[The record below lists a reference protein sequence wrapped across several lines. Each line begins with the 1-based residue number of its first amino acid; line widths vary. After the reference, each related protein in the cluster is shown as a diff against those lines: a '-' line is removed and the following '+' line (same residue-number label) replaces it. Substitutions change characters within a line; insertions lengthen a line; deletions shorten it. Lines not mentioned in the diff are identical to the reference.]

1 MHVLPSGHVL
11 LASRRKRQNRK
22 NAGGGGNQRF
32 CELTKC
38 RGGPPARPAGAAR
51 AHWSAVCFRIAWL
64 AFGVAGGPE
73 GRPYTA
79 AGCGSFTS
87 ASRCSNVCGTVSEY
101 ISRPTPSPDS
111 SADFR
116 KCPAIAIAS

>member
-1 MHVLPSGHVL
+1 MHVLPSGYVL

-22 NAGGGGNQRF
+22 NDGGGGNQRF

-38 RGGPPARPAGAAR
+38 RAALRPAPR
-51 AHWSAVCFRIAWL
+51 AQPALIGVLSVSGLPGSPSASR
-64 AFGVAGGPE
+64 GGPE

-101 ISRPTPSPDS
+101 
-111 SADFR
+111 
-116 KCPAIAIAS
+116 